1 MQLLG
6 RRMTQNI
13 STTDLTRN
21 PYAIASTMLLSF
33 SKLMYSHYDISPEHL
48 IKLGKMLELVER
60 GDIKRLVITMP
71 PRHGKSMLT
80 SELFPAWYLGR
91 NPTHNVMF
99 ASYNHTFASEFGRK
113 VRNLILDPRF
123 QRVFEDVKVSSDS
136 QANDKFVLNKGGAY
150 YALGVQGTLTGRG
163 ANCVA
168 QGTMVATDKGDI
180 AIDHLL
186 LNLPAFAP
194 INILS
199 YNHTTNQF
207 EYKRLEGICG
217 SGVSY
222 VMTLQT
228 CTGKSLTLTPDHQ
241 VYIMG
246 KGYIDA
252 SEIEIDDVA
261 ITCNS
266 TGHLE
271 YAQISSV
278 SGVNGQI
285 AVYDLGVQDNHNFLA
300 NGILI
305 HNCLIIDDPI
315 KNREEADSSLIRTKL
330 QDWYSSTAYTRLE
343 PNARIIVIQT
353 RWHHDDLAGYLLA
366 QKDERW
372 THLNLPA
379 ITARADGS
387 EESLWPAKY
396 SVSDLKHTQS
406 IISSRDWAA
415 LYMQTPFTDEGRFFK
430 IEKMSYYE
438 REFSEGALKMM
449 NIYIFVD
456 PANSKK
462 ETADQTAVVIIGVN
476 SDKNF
481 YLIDA
486 FIDRYDLKEREDLIF
501 SLHEK
506 YDPRCIYYEKYG
518 MQIDIDYIRQAM
530 EYRNYR
536 FKVAEVGGNKLSKE
550 DRIMRLQPLIEDS
563 KLFFPKF
570 IHKITTTGVRR
581 DLIAYLHEEMT
592 AFPYGKHDDFLDALS
607 RICDLTVLTPNAKRV
622 NYHEL
627 YK

>member
-1 MQLLG
+1 MQSLG
-6 RRMTQNI
+6 RRMTQDIN
-13 STTDLTRN
+13 TTDLTRN

-48 IKLGKMLELVER
+48 IKLGKMLELVEK

-163 ANCVA
+163 ANCIA
-168 QGTMVATDKGDI
+168 ADTLISTNKGD
-180 AIDHLL
+180 LL
-186 LNLPAFAP
+186 MKDLFSNFHNTPS
-194 INILS
+194 IQILS
-199 YNHTTNQF
+199 FNHATEVF
-207 EYKRLEGICG
+207 EYKDINGI
-217 SGVSY
+217 SYNGVSL
-222 VMTLQT
+222 VMTLKT
-228 CTGKSLTLTPDHQ
+228 CSGKSVTLTADHP

-246 KGYIDA
+246 KGYINA
-252 SEIEIDDVA
+252 SDLEIDDLV
-261 ITCNS
+261 ITYNS
-266 TGHLE
+266 NGHRE
-271 YAQISSV
+271 YSQISSI
-278 SGVNGQI
+278 SGLNSQAPI
-285 AVYDLGVQDNHNFLA
+285 YDIGVLDNNNFLA
-300 NGILI
+300 NGILV

-343 PNARIIVIQT
+343 PNARIVVIQT
-353 RWHHDDLAGYLLA
+353 RWHFEDLAGYLLE
-366 QKDERW
+366 QKDENW

-379 ITARADGS
+379 ITTRADGT

-438 REFSEGALKMM
+438 REFSEAALKMM

-462 ETADQTAVVIIGVN
+462 ETADQTAVVIIGTN

-486 FIDRYDLKEREDLIF
+486 FIDRYDLKEREDIIF

-550 DRIMRLQPLIEDS
+550 DRIKRLQPLIEDS
-563 KLFFPKF
+563 KLFFPRF
-570 IHKITTTGVRR
+570 IHKVTTTGVRK
-581 DLIAYLHEEMT
+581 DLIAYLHEEMN